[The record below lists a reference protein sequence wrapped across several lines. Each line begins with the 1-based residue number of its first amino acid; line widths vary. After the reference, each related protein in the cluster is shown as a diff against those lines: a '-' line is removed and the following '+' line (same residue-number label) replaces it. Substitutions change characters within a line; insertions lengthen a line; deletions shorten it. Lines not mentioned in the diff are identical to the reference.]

1 METSLQKSVNGG
13 AVKEEK
19 KASHDSN
26 GDEESCG
33 DGIFLQIGAGKR
45 AQDDDEMKPSSPN
58 QKNLNSCKEIMASTK
73 KERSSPDN
81 QSESRS
87 SSSTAKREQL
97 DHQLGS
103 TKAEMEEVMEEN
115 QMLKMYLDQILKDYR
130 TLQMQ
135 YRDVIQHESKQEH
148 EPEQEPTDDLISLTL
163 GRTTSGTITERTK
176 PERLKTPTF
185 NNNSNFGGGVESQ
198 RLTLGLDSRFNQVP
212 PNKSSPPPPP
222 ETASPP
228 ANPSPENS
236 LEEIRQEAGDAWPPK
251 NTKHARSDNIS
262 GGDHEEISQQN
273 PTKRARVSVRVRCD
287 TPTMNDGCQWRKYG
301 QKIAKGNPCP
311 RAYYRCTVAPSC
323 PVRKQVQ
330 RCAEDMSILITTYEG
345 THNHPLPMSATAM
358 ASTTSAAASMLL
370 SGSSTSGT
378 AATTSTTSS
387 TTLNGLNF
395 YLSSDNSRS
404 KPYYLPNPSISS
416 TPSFPTIT
424 LDLTS
429 TTNSS
434 STSSSSHLS
443 RLGGNFPPRYST
455 TNLNF
460 SSLESNPLPLSWNNG
475 MLSYGTSQPL
485 INKNH
490 QNTPNNNSLSFGQ
503 QQQQQQQQQPYET
516 LYQSYMQKNI
526 PNPSQQTLLPQDT
539 LAAATKAITS
549 DPSFQ
554 SALAAALTSIIG
566 SGGPN
571 NNISTSLANQNLGA
585 KSGQIISDQPFPI
598 LSSFPSTSN
607 ANKCAPPHLMNK
619 SSSSTSA
626 QTRDLMLLSPPF
638 SNSKSKSNSPGDSSK
653 DQV

>member
-1 METSLQKSVNGG
+1 METSLQKSDNEG

-33 DGIFLQIGAGKR
+33 DDIFLQIGTGKR
-45 AQDDDEMKPSSPN
+45 AQDDDGMKPSSPN
-58 QKNLNSCKEIMASTK
+58 QMNLNSCKE
-73 KERSSPDN
+73 
-81 QSESRS
+81 
-87 SSSTAKREQL
+87 L

-115 QMLKMYLDQILKDYR
+115 QRLKMYLDQILKDYR

-148 EPEQEPTDDLISLTL
+148 EQEQEPTDDLISLTL

-185 NNNSNFGGGVESQ
+185 NNNSNFGGGGVESQ

-387 TTLNGLNF
+387 STTLNGLNF

-404 KPYYLPNPSISS
+404 KPYYLPN
-416 TPSFPTIT
+416 
-424 LDLTS
+424 
-429 TTNSS
+429 
-434 STSSSSHLS
+434 
-443 RLGGNFPPRYST
+443 R
-455 TNLNF
+455 
-460 SSLESNPLPLSWNNG
+460 
-475 MLSYGTSQPL
+475 
-485 INKNH
+485 
-490 QNTPNNNSLSFGQ
+490 
-503 QQQQQQQQQPYET
+503 
-516 LYQSYMQKNI
+516 
-526 PNPSQQTLLPQDT
+526 
-539 LAAATKAITS
+539 
-549 DPSFQ
+549 
-554 SALAAALTSIIG
+554 
-566 SGGPN
+566 
-571 NNISTSLANQNLGA
+571 
-585 KSGQIISDQPFPI
+585 DQ
-598 LSSFPSTSN
+598 
-607 ANKCAPPHLMNK
+607 
-619 SSSSTSA
+619 
-626 QTRDLMLLSPPF
+626 
-638 SNSKSKSNSPGDSSK
+638 SK
-653 DQV
+653 D